1 MKFREDN
8 HHADSRTKIWPST
21 WFVLGI
27 ISAQILVSLLTYPFM
42 PVLVPSHWNAS
53 GQMNGYMPRAVN
65 AIFVPAIS
73 AGIYILLRI
82 LLFIAPRGGSNTNQ
96 YVLIKLSDY
105 LLCGILLF
113 LFAIQLVVTAAAL
126 GLPVDIGFIVCLAT
140 ALLFIFLGN
149 YLGKIQRNFWFGIRT
164 PWTLADDTV
173 WERTHRLGGW
183 LLVGAGVVTL
193 VMGFFAPLRFLAI
206 IGPILLVA
214 IILTGYSFLVY
225 RRVRER

>member
-1 MKFREDN
+1 MRFREDN
-8 HHADSRTKIWPST
+8 SHTGSRTKIWPST

-27 ISAQILVSLLTYPFM
+27 IAVQILVSMLAYPFM
-42 PVLVPSHWNAS
+42 PALVPSHWNA
-53 GQMNGYMPRAVN
+53 GGHIDGYMPRLVN

-82 LLFIAPRGGSNTNQ
+82 LLFVAPRAGSNTNQ
-96 YVLIKLSDY
+96 HMLTKLSDY

-113 LFAIQLVVTAAAL
+113 LFAIQLVATAAAL

-140 ALLFIFLGN
+140 ALLFIFVGN

-164 PWTLADDTV
+164 PWTLANDTV

-183 LLVGAGVVTL
+183 LVVGAGVVVL
-193 VMGFFAPLRFLAI
+193 VMSFFAPLRLLAI
-206 IGPILLVA
+206 VGPILLVA

-225 RRVRER
+225 RRLSRS